1 MSNHIFNRRLAGA
14 LSCAALLAS
23 ACTPTA
29 QQSGQ
34 EQNQQA
40 QAPPAQQATPIQGSM
55 IAAQVE
61 QLTRDW
67 PEASRQAVQY
77 MTDKYGAP
85 AAVGAGMA
93 VWGETGPWKRTVVY
107 NEAVPHH
114 FPMQHV
120 DVMQQWI
127 NYQAPVDQYDE
138 LARYDGSVVLER
150 TTGEMSARCD
160 KEAANFLAVNLAHE
174 IATGKRTVEDARTEY
189 GMQVKALMA
198 GEKSDY
204 TSGIMFTLPAAD
216 AARDPDEALAMMK
229 DM

>member
-1 MSNHIFNRRLAGA
+1 MMNHISKKHLAGA
-14 LSCAALLAS
+14 LSCAAILAT
-23 ACTPTA
+23 ACSPNA
-29 QQSGQ
+29 QEGPSQQ
-34 EQNQQA
+34 PPQA
-40 QAPPAQQATPIQGSM
+40 QVPTEQQVTPVQDSM
-55 IAAQVE
+55 TAAQVE
-61 QLTRDW
+61 QMTRDW

-77 MTDKYGAP
+77 LTDKYGAP
-85 AAVGAGMA
+85 ASIGAGMA

-107 NEAVPHH
+107 DEAVPHH

-174 IATGKRTVEDARTEY
+174 IATGKRTVEDARKEY
-189 GMQVKALMA
+189 GTQVKGLMA

-204 TSGIMFTLPAAD
+204 TSGIMFTPPAVD
-216 AARDPDEALAMMK
+216 AARDADEALAMMQ

>member
-1 MSNHIFNRRLAGA
+1 MNHMSKKHLAGA
-14 LSCAALLAS
+14 LSCAALLAT
-23 ACTPTA
+23 ACAPDAQEGTP
-29 QQSGQ
+29 QQR
-34 EQNQQA
+34 QQA
-40 QAPPAQQATPIQGSM
+40 QAPTEQQVTPMQGSM
-55 IAAQVE
+55 TAAQVE
-61 QLTRDW
+61 QITRDW
-67 PEASRQAVQY
+67 PEASRQAIQY
-77 MTDKYGAP
+77 LIDKYGAP

-150 TTGEMSARCD
+150 TIGEMSARCD
-160 KEAANFLAVNLAHE
+160 KEPANFLAVNLAHE
-174 IATGKRTVEDARTEY
+174 VATGKRTVEDARMEY
-189 GMQVKALMA
+189 GKQVKALMA

-204 TSGIMFTLPAAD
+204 TSGIMFTPPSAD
-216 AARDPDEALAMMK
+216 AARDADEALAMMK